1 MRKIVLLRGV
11 APKGKNRIPSMSAL
25 ANMLEKFGFEDVKTY
40 IQSGNIALTS
50 EWSDGEICAKVHD
63 SILDN
68 IGADLSVIVK
78 DIKQLTTAIAE
89 NPFGKGYD
97 ASMCHLVFTNDLIS
111 AQRLQKMLATDF
123 GEELF
128 AVGNECLYLYLPET
142 AVKKRSY
149 TNFIERQLGIR
160 VTIRKLHT
168 VLHLISL

>member
-1 MRKIVLLRGV
+1 MYCCVALPRKAKIEYLL
-11 APKGKNRIPSMSAL
+11 SMSAL
-25 ANMLEKFGFEDVKTY
+25 AGMLEEVGFEDVKTY

-50 EWSDGEICAKVHD
+50 EWSDEEISTKVYD
-63 SILDN
+63 CIYNN

-78 DIKQLTTAIAE
+78 GIKQLTTAIAE
-89 NPFGKGYD
+89 NPFDKGYD

-111 AQRLQKMLATDF
+111 DERLQKMLATDF

>member
-1 MRKIVLLRGV
+1 
-11 APKGKNRIPSMSAL
+11 
-25 ANMLEKFGFEDVKTY
+25 MLEEVGFEDVKTY

-50 EWSDGEICAKVHD
+50 EWSDEEIRTKVYD
-63 SILDN
+63 CIYNN

-78 DIKQLTTAIAE
+78 GIKQLTTAIAE
-89 NPFGKGYD
+89 NPFDKGYD

-111 AQRLQKMLATDF
+111 DERLQKMLATDF

>member
-1 MRKIVLLRGV
+1 MYCCVALPRKAKIEYLL
-11 APKGKNRIPSMSAL
+11 SMSAL
-25 ANMLEKFGFEDVKTY
+25 AGMLEEVGFEDVKTY

-50 EWSDGEICAKVHD
+50 EWSDEEIRTKVYD
-63 SILDN
+63 CIYNN

-89 NPFGKGYD
+89 NPFDKGYD

-111 AQRLQKMLATDF
+111 DERLQKMLTTDF
-123 GEELF
+123 GDELF
-128 AVGNECLYLYLPET
+128 AAGNECLYLYLPEA
-142 AVKKRSY
+142 AVKKRLY